1 MTAPGMTIHRS
12 YMEST
17 AIPQQQNQSSRYS
30 NVTATPSSST
40 LQDTRTASSSIKT
53 SSVKIRKRQ
62 HTPYTP
68 TAEISSL
75 NHSEPEISAKRPTFS
90 SSRRPI
96 VKHSTPLQDQDIAPE
111 KTRSSSLRR
120 VRFQQKTEEKTT
132 SSSSVSRGIFKNLTN
147 TDLSSVSPNDQE
159 AGRAVAERDQDIQES
174 YQQEN
179 HQEREGEHDGHS
191 DEDMEAISD
200 RLQESVIRGN
210 TDSEASEVEEED
222 VKPALSQIQAQ
233 VEAPS
238 PPAMD
243 FRELLTPTQP
253 TQETQEIVKT
263 VKRRQRIIGNRP
275 DSTSDDNSSKDGSG
289 SDTETEAPGIAPTTP
304 LIIKKAASRSR
315 SMQLQSPSSQI
326 EEPKSQQMASEK
338 SGSDTDK
345 PLSPQTPQIIK
356 KAAAKQRRSRGQSS
370 PKEFHIQPDSC
381 EDDGSETET
390 EAPSPMKTPVI
401 KKKPR
406 ESLRRYQTAKST
418 QSTGDIRIEPS
429 PTQEIVKKSGRRRTR
444 NIAES
449 SDSANEGTLEEQSA
463 TDEDSPMLSQQDLP
477 EPMDMAQD
485 SEEKEAGHSSVEASE
500 DEGRKIL
507 ESVSLER
514 IKKMPGGGPSRPS
527 VSSETDQ
534 DQAEE
539 EEPESDA
546 PLPSLETVDSP
557 PSYDVH
563 LEQERMTSFL
573 NDSILL
579 AGSQEMRPERAE
591 GARQKAL
598 VDPLVQLRTQTHN
611 RSASQE
617 YVEKETGFTLE
628 SPSIDQ
634 ASSVGELKI
643 VESESGRSD
652 KENYPP
658 SENDDKIMRTPSA
671 FTRAKGIRRKK
682 ASQKTPAR
690 ESILSS
696 DRPAQQAAQTPS
708 TVVQGTS
715 SSSQSPATS
724 HKRTRSFRRK
734 TEVVKDPKEM
744 PTPTP
749 ARRRLKPVEENDE
762 LSIGY
767 SDNKMQVDVKPKG
780 LVAINHVEVIHESA
794 SQMSCDSEPQSSA
807 SVYQSPQA
815 GSQSSSSSVDYMT
828 PDENEEELEDD
839 HKSVRTFTSSTLNVS
854 NSTHVSSFSSRA
866 VNISRNTAAKSA
878 HTFTSGSHRG
888 RTITEE
894 DSEDYGS
901 DAGNSSF
908 QAMTGIAPV
917 ASSEYLSV
925 GTICSPP
932 ARNPQGRNGF

>member
-30 NVTATPSSST
+30 NVTATPISST
-40 LQDTRTASSSIKT
+40 MQDTRTASSSTKS

-75 NHSEPEISAKRPTFS
+75 NQIEPEISAKRPNFS
-90 SSRRPI
+90 STRRPI
-96 VKHSTPLQDQDIAPE
+96 VKHSTPVQDQDIAPE
-111 KTRSSSLRR
+111 KTQSSSLRR
-120 VRFQQKTEEKTT
+120 VRFQQKTQEKT
-132 SSSSVSRGIFKNLTN
+132 SSSVRRGIFKNLTN
-147 TDLSSVSPNDQE
+147 TDLSSVSPNEPD
-159 AGRAVAERDQDIQES
+159 AGRAGAERDQGIQES
-174 YQQEN
+174 SQQEN
-179 HQEREGEHDGHS
+179 HQEREEEHDDHC

-222 VKPALSQIQAQ
+222 VKPALSQIRAQ

-263 VKRRQRIIGNRP
+263 VKKRQRIIGNRP
-275 DSTSDDNSSKDGSG
+275 DSTTDDDGSQDGSG

-315 SMQLQSPSSQI
+315 SMQLQSLSSQ
-326 EEPKSQQMASEK
+326 SEK

-345 PLSPQTPQIIK
+345 PLSPKTPQIIK
-356 KAAAKQRRSRGQSS
+356 KAAAKQRRSRGRSS
-370 PKEFHIQPDSC
+370 SEELQIQPETC

-401 KKKPR
+401 KRKPR
-406 ESLRRYQTAKST
+406 ESLRRNQTAKST
-418 QSTGDIRIEPS
+418 QSTGDIRIESS
-429 PTQEIVKKSGRRRTR
+429 PTPSTQVIVKKSSRRQTR
-444 NIAES
+444 NVAES
-449 SDSANEGTLEEQSA
+449 SDSATEGTLEEQSA
-463 TDEDSPMLSQQDLP
+463 SNEESPVLSQQELP

-485 SEEKEAGHSSVEASE
+485 SEEEAGHSSVEASE
-500 DEGRKIL
+500 DEPGKIL

-514 IKKMPGGGPSRPS
+514 IKKMPGARPSRPS

-534 DQAEE
+534 DQVEE
-539 EEPESDA
+539 EESESDA

-557 PSYDVH
+557 PSFDVH

-579 AGSQEMRPERAE
+579 ADSQEKRPERAE
-591 GARQKAL
+591 AARQKAR
-598 VDPLVQLRTQTHN
+598 VDPLVQLRTQSHT

-617 YVEKETGFTLE
+617 YVEQETGFTLD

-634 ASSVGELKI
+634 TSSVGELKI
-643 VESESGRSD
+643 VESESGKSD

-658 SENDDKIMRTPSA
+658 SEEDDKRMRTPSA

-682 ASQKTPAR
+682 ASQNTPAR

-696 DRPAQQAAQTPS
+696 NRPAQQAAQTPS

-715 SSSQSPATS
+715 SSSQSPAAS

-762 LSIGY
+762 LSIGR
-767 SDNKMQVDVKPKG
+767 SDNTMQVDEKPKG

-794 SQMSCDSEPQSSA
+794 SQMSCDSEPRSSA
-807 SVYQSPQA
+807 SYYQSPQA
-815 GSQSSSSSVDYMT
+815 GSASSSSSIDYMT
-828 PDENEEELEDD
+828 PDEDEEELEDD
-839 HKSVRTFTSSTLNVS
+839 PKSVRTFTSSTLNVS
-854 NSTHVSSFSSRA
+854 SSSRVTSFCSRA
-866 VNISRNTAAKSA
+866 VNISRNTTAKSA
-878 HTFTSGSHRG
+878 RTFSSGSQRG